1 MTNEAMLNKIISVS
15 KDGIHIVNKDG
26 KTTHYNRKMEILEN
40 RKTKDLKGFPLE
52 GIDMN
57 QNDKMMLDAL
67 QTGLPRVNQVY
78 KGISIYGKLV
88 VCGVSIWPL
97 TENQEVVG
105 VIKIVTDNTEVKN
118 LRNKVLGI
126 TKDLNQI
133 AHNTE
138 KNQSANKYRLRD
150 IIGESQQIQYIREIS
165 SIAAMSDANI
175 MIYGESGTGKEL
187 VAQGI
192 HNESRRKNK
201 PFVAE
206 NCAAIPG
213 NLMESIFFGT
223 TKGGFTGAID
233 RPGLFQLANG
243 GTLVLDEIN
252 SLDVGL
258 QAKLL
263 RVLQEGV
270 FRPIGS
276 VENRYADVRVIAIS
290 NKNPQTLIEE
300 GTLRQDLF
308 YRLNV
313 IDIYVPSLR
322 EREGDIGVLTNYFI
336 EKYGKKLNRFPASI
350 SEEVVSIFKKYPWH
364 GNVREL
370 SNVIEC
376 GINMMG
382 DKKIIELQDL
392 PNYFLQR
399 VETTKQANRTVEER
413 IGEIKEEKL
422 SFSAY
427 MSRIET
433 DLINKAMSTHRGN
446 ITKAA
451 ESLGMS
457 RQGLQHRIKK
467 IEGNANNSF

>member
-57 QNDKMMLDAL
+57 QNDEMMLDAL

-78 KGISIYGKLV
+78 KGISIYGKEV

-97 TENQEVVG
+97 TENHEVVG

-150 IIGESQQIQYIREIS
+150 IIGESPQIQYIREIS

-213 NLMESIFFGT
+213 NLMESILFGT
-223 TKGGFTGAID
+223 AKGGFTGAID

-263 RVLQEGV
+263 RVLQEDV

-313 IDIYVPSLR
+313 IDIYVPPLR

-336 EKYGKKLNRFPASI
+336 EKYGKKLNRFPVSI
-350 SEEVVSIFKKYPWH
+350 SEEVVSIFKNYPWH

-376 GINMMG
+376 GVNMMG

-399 VETTKQANRTVEER
+399 AETTKQANRTVEER

-422 SFSAY
+422 SFSEY
-427 MSRIET
+427 MTRIET

-467 IEGNANNSF
+467 IEGK

>member
-243 GTLVLDEIN
+243 GT
-252 SLDVGL
+252 
-258 QAKLL
+258 
-263 RVLQEGV
+263 
-270 FRPIGS
+270 
-276 VENRYADVRVIAIS
+276 
-290 NKNPQTLIEE
+290 
-300 GTLRQDLF
+300 
-308 YRLNV
+308 
-313 IDIYVPSLR
+313 
-322 EREGDIGVLTNYFI
+322 
-336 EKYGKKLNRFPASI
+336 
-350 SEEVVSIFKKYPWH
+350 
-364 GNVREL
+364 
-370 SNVIEC
+370 
-376 GINMMG
+376 
-382 DKKIIELQDL
+382 
-392 PNYFLQR
+392 
-399 VETTKQANRTVEER
+399 
-413 IGEIKEEKL
+413 
-422 SFSAY
+422 
-427 MSRIET
+427 
-433 DLINKAMSTHRGN
+433 
-446 ITKAA
+446 
-451 ESLGMS
+451 
-457 RQGLQHRIKK
+457 
-467 IEGNANNSF
+467 

>member
-1 MTNEAMLNKIISVS
+1 
-15 KDGIHIVNKDG
+15 
-26 KTTHYNRKMEILEN
+26 
-40 RKTKDLKGFPLE
+40 
-52 GIDMN
+52 
-57 QNDKMMLDAL
+57 
-67 QTGLPRVNQVY
+67 
-78 KGISIYGKLV
+78 
-88 VCGVSIWPL
+88 
-97 TENQEVVG
+97 
-105 VIKIVTDNTEVKN
+105 
-118 LRNKVLGI
+118 
-126 TKDLNQI
+126 
-133 AHNTE
+133 
-138 KNQSANKYRLRD
+138 
-150 IIGESQQIQYIREIS
+150 
-165 SIAAMSDANI
+165 
-175 MIYGESGTGKEL
+175 
-187 VAQGI
+187 
-192 HNESRRKNK
+192 
-201 PFVAE
+201 
-206 NCAAIPG
+206 
-213 NLMESIFFGT
+213 MESIFFGT

-350 SEEVVSIFKKYPWH
+350 SEEVVSIFKNYPWH

-370 SNVIEC
+370 S
-376 GINMMG
+376 
-382 DKKIIELQDL
+382 
-392 PNYFLQR
+392 
-399 VETTKQANRTVEER
+399 NRTVEER

-422 SFSAY
+422 SFSEY
-427 MSRIET
+427 MTRIET

>member
-57 QNDKMMLDAL
+57 QNDAMMLDAL

-78 KGISIYGKLV
+78 KGISIYGKEV

-97 TENQEVVG
+97 TKNHEVVG

-138 KNQSANKYRLRD
+138 KNQSANEYRLRD
-150 IIGESQQIQYIREIS
+150 IIGESSQIQYIREIS

-213 NLMESIFFGT
+213 NLMESILFGT
-223 TKGGFTGAID
+223 AKGGFTGAID

-313 IDIYVPSLR
+313 IDIYVPPLR

-350 SEEVVSIFKKYPWH
+350 SEEVVSIFKNYPWH

-376 GINMMG
+376 GVNMMG

-399 VETTKQANRTVEER
+399 AETTKQANRTVEER

-422 SFSAY
+422 SFSEY
-427 MSRIET
+427 MTRIET

-467 IEGNANNSF
+467 IEGK